1 MWIATGET
9 PHLQAQTTWIDEAG
23 RRRFRICDAVE
34 IVEPRAR
41 RGTSRPP
48 SMCADLAESL
58 VRSRFWSA
66 QAACLIAI
74 RAALLDHLIASPD
87 DVVRVEL

>member
-1 MWIATGET
+1 
-9 PHLQAQTTWIDEAG
+9 
-23 RRRFRICDAVE
+23 
-34 IVEPRAR
+34 
-41 RGTSRPP
+41 
-48 SMCADLAESL
+48 MCADLAESL